1 MRGFRPDN
9 LQAKR
14 VAAQAAAVVPNA
26 VANATLTVTAATA
39 GWAGNA
45 ISVKAVVAGAPDTA
59 LSAAISANVIT
70 ITLGTDGAGLADATK
85 NTGTLVAAAVDALSE
100 VTCSTSGTG
109 AGVVAAFSQQPLVGG
124 HDIWTV
130 QGLAKAANLT
140 EQQIYDLEHGGNCDP
155 QTAQRLADALGCTLA
170 ALGSAL

>member
-9 LQAKR
+9 LAAKR
-14 VAAQAAAVVPNA
+14 TAAQAAAVTPNA

-45 ISVKAVVAGAPDTA
+45 ISVKAVVAGTIDAA
-59 LSAAISANVIT
+59 LAAAISNNVIT
-70 ITLGTDGAGLADATK
+70 ITLGTDGAGAADATK
-85 NTGTLVAAAVDALSE
+85 NTGTLVAAAVDALTE
-100 VTCSTSGTG
+100 VACATSGTG
-109 AGVVAAFSQQPLVGG
+109 AGVVAAFSQQSLTGG

-130 QGLAKAANLT
+130 QGLAKAVNLT
-140 EQQIYDLEHGGNCDP
+140 EERIYNLEHGDNCDIHV
-155 QTAQRLADALGCTLA
+155 AQRLADALGCTLA